1 MPTPN
6 EEYLRDGLEGT
17 VVGAG
22 ERRDVGVLV
31 LAGSSGRVDV
41 ERARLLARAG
51 ALAVAL
57 RWFGGA
63 AQPPGIC
70 EVPLETFVA
79 AVDWLVEQG
88 AGRIGIVGQSKGA
101 EAALLAACRD
111 ARVTSVVGI
120 SPSSVTWANVGPGVD
135 GRVHPYRSSWT
146 WRGEPLPFVPYDESW
161 DPGVE
166 PVAFRSLYETS
177 LLAFPAAR
185 AAAAIPV
192 ERCEAELLLV
202 AGGDDAM
209 WPSDAF
215 AAELA
220 ARRGKGGSAGTSR
233 RRPRSRTPT
242 GVSGRAGAGAVN
254 VDCARWKRRRRRAAR
269 AGGLAARS
277 RTPRS
282 SGPGSR
288 TLALRRAGADHDVD
302 ACERREPPPR
312 GRTLRDHSAA
322 RDDHRSHPD
331 DAAESAAARQNE
343 DPRRKQ
349 PHADDLRDDTR
360 LGRDVRSG

>member
-6 EEYLRDGLEGT
+6 EEHLRDGLEGT

-220 ARRGKGGSAGTSR
+220 ARRGKAGRQVRVVADPEAGHRPVFPGEPAPEPSTSIAHGGSAG
-233 RRPRSRTPT
+233 
-242 GVSGRAGAGAVN
+242 
-254 VDCARWKRRRRRAAR
+254 
-269 AGGLAARS
+269 
-277 RTPRS
+277 
-282 SGPGSR
+282 
-288 TLALRRAGADHDVD
+288 AD
-302 ACERREPPPR
+302 E
-312 GRTLRDHSAA
+312 
-322 RDDHRSHPD
+322 
-331 DAAESAAARQNE
+331 
-343 DPRRKQ
+343 
-349 PHADDLRDDTR
+349 R
-360 LGRDVRSG
+360 LGRAAWPHVLEHLDLLGLDPGR